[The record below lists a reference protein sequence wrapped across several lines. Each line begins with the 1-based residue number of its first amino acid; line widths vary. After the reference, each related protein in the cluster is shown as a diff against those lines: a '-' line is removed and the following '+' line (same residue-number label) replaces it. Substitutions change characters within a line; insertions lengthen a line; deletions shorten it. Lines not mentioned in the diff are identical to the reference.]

1 MSTYTPKALFF
12 HSKLSGSENHRGFV
26 IRDENNNHLGD
37 VMPMDED
44 GIGGKA
50 LVERIADSYNA
61 LADRDPS
68 KLADLEKAVA
78 GAAAWL
84 RLAAHRGVGI
94 CIGQPTEEDLFQAE
108 RDVRAALAAFRKEAP

>member
-1 MSTYTPKALFF
+1 MSTHTPKALFF

-26 IRDENNNHLGD
+26 IRDENNNHLGE

-61 LADRDPS
+61 LADRMTLLLKILEWLKANDPP
-68 KLADLEKAVA
+68 AF
-78 GAAAWL
+78 AAA
-84 RLAAHRGVGI
+84 VEKI
-94 CIGQPTEEDLFQAE
+94 
-108 RDVRAALAAFRKEAP
+108 RKEIA